1 MGDSRIL
8 SYRLL
13 PIISLVV
20 GICSFSFGRP
30 NQDESYSEPTDDL
43 DTLRAVA
50 DATRLYTSDAGD
62 WIAVR
67 LGFEANGGELKDRY
81 SVAASYEQR
90 LEGAFSWLGE
100 YQIWRHRLK
109 GANGDIATT
118 PTTYGMITLGAKFRT
133 KLSKFSFGIQG
144 GLGTGVGLSPFCF
157 YYSMNLDYFLGRKF
171 ALTLSQKRFSI
182 PDFEHFFFFG
192 ITVKI

>member
-1 MGDSRIL
+1 
-8 SYRLL
+8 
-13 PIISLVV
+13 
-20 GICSFSFGRP
+20 
-30 NQDESYSEPTDDL
+30 L
-43 DTLRAVA
+43 DTLRAIA